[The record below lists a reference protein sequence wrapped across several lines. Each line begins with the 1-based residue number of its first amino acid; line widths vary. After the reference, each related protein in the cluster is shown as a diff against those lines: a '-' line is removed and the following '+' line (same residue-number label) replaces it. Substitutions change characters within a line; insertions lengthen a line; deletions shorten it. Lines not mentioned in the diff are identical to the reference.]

1 MKSRIII
8 NSRNRATQ
16 SDSPTDFKMKFLYPI
31 ETGDY
36 TLKYAYFP
44 NTLYNVNNNNNYF
57 KVNNT
62 NVSITNGSY
71 VTQELLVTAINA
83 SLSTLNTSNPSISLT
98 TSLQGNFLKITNN
111 NPSDTITL
119 DFTENNFCYLIGLSK
134 QVYIFTTDIVST
146 GMINLSPEMAINII
160 INQQG
165 NIRDNNSL
173 SYTFRIPLIADKNE
187 YICYEPAESFQ
198 QVVEFSNDQSLLSIR
213 VVDDNFQT
221 LDTLGVDWWILLEKQ
236 LIEC

>member
-1 MKSRIII
+1 M
-8 NSRNRATQ
+8 N
-16 SDSPTDFKMKFLYPI
+16 
-31 ETGDY
+31 
-36 TLKYAYFP
+36 
-44 NTLYNVNNNNNYF
+44 NVNNNNYYF

-62 NVSITNGSY
+62 KVSINNGSY
-71 VTQELLVTAINA
+71 STQELLLTAINVA
-83 SLSTLNTSNPSISLT
+83 LSTLNATNPLISLT
-98 TSLQGNFLKITNN
+98 ASLQGNFLKVTNN
-111 NPSDTITL
+111 NSPDTITL

-134 QVYIFTTDIVST
+134 QVYIFTTEIVST
-146 GMINLSPEMAINII
+146 GMINLSPEMAVNII

-173 SYTFRIPLIADKNE
+173 SYTFRIPMIAEKNS

-221 LDTLGVDWWILLEKQ
+221 LDTLGVDWWVLLEK
-236 LIEC
+236 C

>member
-1 MKSRIII
+1 
-8 NSRNRATQ
+8 
-16 SDSPTDFKMKFLYPI
+16 MKFLYPI
-31 ETGDY
+31 EQGDY

-44 NTLYNVNNNNNYF
+44 NTMNNVNNNNNWF

-62 NVSITNGSY
+62 KVTITNGSY
-71 VTQELLVTAINA
+71 STQELLVTAINVA
-83 SLSTLNTSNPSISLT
+83 LSTLNASNPLISLT
-98 TSLQGNFLKITNN
+98 VSLQGNFLKVTNN
-111 NPSDTITL
+111 NPPDIITL

-146 GMINLSPEMAINII
+146 GMINLSTEMAVNLI

-173 SYTFRIPLIADKNE
+173 SYTFRIPMIADKNE

-221 LDTLGVDWWILLEKQ
+221 LDTLGVDWWVLLEK
-236 LIEC
+236 C